1 MKFKKEMLQEIV
13 YDDCMFA
20 EMVEDN
26 IIDNTRWSII
36 HKMVFRYKDRFYQ
49 VIYSEGATE
58 QQEEI
63 PFEHA
68 AEEIECP
75 EVEQKEVKVKKWVLL
90 EK

>member
-1 MKFKKEMLQEIV
+1 MKFKKEMLREIV

-20 EMVEDN
+20 EMVED
-26 IIDNTRWSII
+26 IITGTTRWSII
-36 HKMVFRYKDRFYQ
+36 HRMIFKYKGRFYQ
-49 VIYSEGATE
+49 VIYSKGATE

-63 PFEHA
+63 PFEYA
-68 AEEIECP
+68 AEEIDCP